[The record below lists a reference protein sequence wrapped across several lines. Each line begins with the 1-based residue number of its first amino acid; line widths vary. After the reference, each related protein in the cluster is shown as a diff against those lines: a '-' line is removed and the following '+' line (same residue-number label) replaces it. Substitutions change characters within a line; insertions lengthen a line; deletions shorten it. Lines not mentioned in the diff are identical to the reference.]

1 MGSSLYERQKR
12 KRIAWI
18 AAGVLVAV
26 LAFEGRHLAHFL
38 PVMERFV
45 ERLGPSG
52 PLIYI
57 AAIVVLEPLLFPN
70 TLFGW
75 MAGVVFGLPFGFIY
89 YAGGVYLANLLVYL
103 IGRRLLR
110 RPVLRALE
118 DRADVQAAL
127 TAAKR
132 EGTSLVFWLRML
144 PLNPA
149 LFSYAF
155 GAVEVPFRTIALGG
169 FGMLPHLLLDVYIGT
184 VAARVT
190 EMADQ
195 SHSRWEIE
203 GFGLVLGLIAVG
215 IVFWRVARIAKAHI
229 KKAGVNL
236 DR

>member
-1 MGSSLYERQKR
+1 
-12 KRIAWI
+12 
-18 AAGVLVAV
+18 V

-38 PVMERFV
+38 PVVERFV
-45 ERLGPSG
+45 ESLGPSG

-57 AAIVVLEPLLFPN
+57 AAIVMLEPVFFPN
-70 TLFGW
+70 TLLGLV
-75 MAGVVFGLPFGFIY
+75 AGVVFRLPLGFIY
-89 YAGGVYLANLLVYL
+89 YSVGVYLGNLLVYL

-118 DRADVQAAL
+118 DRADIQAAL
-127 TAAKR
+127 TAANR
-132 EGTSLVFWLRML
+132 EGTNLVFWLRML

-155 GAVEVPFRTIALGG
+155 GAVEVPFRTIVLGG

-184 VAARVT
+184 VAAHVT
-190 EMADQ
+190 EMAGQ
-195 SHSRWEIE
+195 SHRRWELE
-203 GFGLVLGLIAVG
+203 GFGLLLGLIAVG
-215 IVFWRVARIAKAHI
+215 IVFWRVARIARAHI